1 MVKAVIFSDFDGTI
15 TLQDSNDFISD
26 TFGLP
31 QADRLKLFEGVID
44 GTTSFRECF
53 TKMIDAITTPLDH
66 NLKVL
71 EETIQLDPGFKQ
83 TFEWALENNVPLIVV
98 SSGMHPIIKHLL
110 TKLLGEENIDKIEI
124 MANDVVT
131 DDNGK
136 MTVVYR
142 DETPFGHD
150 KSRSIDIYKEKFE
163 SKLANDETRPTYF
176 YCGDGISDLSAAKEC
191 DLLFAKRGKDLVTF
205 CKRQNV
211 PFHEFDSFDDIL
223 TNMKK
228 VLNNEITVTDLME
241 N

>member
-15 TLQDSNDFISD
+15 TLQDSNDYISD

-31 QADRLKLFEGVID
+31 QAERLKLFEGVID

-53 TKMIDAITTPLDH
+53 TKMIDAIKTPLDH

-83 TFEWALENNVPLIVV
+83 TFEWSQENNVPLIVV

-124 MANDVVT
+124 MANDVIT
-131 DDNGK
+131 DANGK
-136 MTVVYR
+136 MTVTYR

-150 KSRSIDIYKEKFE
+150 KSKSIDVYKEKFE
-163 SKLANDETRPTYF
+163 SQLKDGETRPTYF

-211 PFHEFDSFDDIL
+211 PFHEFDSFENIL
-223 TNMKK
+223 HSMKR